1 MSLFNNF
8 RTGELVRRKEV
19 IEMKYSD
26 VLKEAQSLVSETIVD
41 YRPACGLYVDGMD
54 DCEQIPNAIVCWTK
68 NGSEFI
74 YIKKGDY
81 DEKIN

>member
-1 MSLFNNF
+1 MWA
-8 RTGELVRRKEV
+8 KK
-19 IEMKYSD
+19 IDKKMKYSD

-74 YIKKGDY
+74 YIKKGEDN
-81 DEKIN
+81 ENM